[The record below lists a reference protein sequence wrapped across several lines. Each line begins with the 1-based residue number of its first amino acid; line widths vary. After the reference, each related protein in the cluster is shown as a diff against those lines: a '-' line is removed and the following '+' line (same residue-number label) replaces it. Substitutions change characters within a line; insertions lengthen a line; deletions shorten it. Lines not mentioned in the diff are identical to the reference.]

1 MGATNSSIR
10 PHRSSSSS
18 PSQSPPINGEDDDND
33 ELQEPNAKRHR
44 KNVAPEV
51 SIEALQQIWD
61 LEIESAKKSPVLKEL
76 FHKSYND
83 NVEGK
88 TIKVNIQDPDITV
101 EGLHQIFLFLCNH
114 EININIDNVQNVMSA
129 SLMLKVDGIMENCI
143 KVYRDDFS
151 KETILDY
158 YKQSLSCNIQS
169 FKTAVFDY
177 LYANFCR
184 FSEDI
189 EFLNVVNRDLLKLL
203 ISDGR
208 LCVPDAEYSVYKMV
222 KRFIML
228 DQLRI
233 HDVPVTPGED
243 FPTFISSVNQS
254 FTPAIYY
261 DILQEIRI
269 SHCVNSIITIREL
282 TEDKLIPEII
292 LKDILS
298 DMWITNLDS
307 HIDIIDKNND
317 EILDIAKF
325 NKECMR
331 FGKLVEKNS
340 AWYWFRCIFGVDL
353 EFKYVDGK
361 ILVKRKFKR
370 EQITDLSKDFYVY
383 MSGILCSVKGKIFL
397 DVLPNFVNI
406 TPRKDHF
413 LCNVPEELQKSSFMF
428 HFMILP
434 ISRKT
439 IPSTKKYFEKHIYS
453 KLIANSDLHENGTTT
468 SHDTSK

>member
-1 MGATNSSIR
+1 MGGASSSIR
-10 PHRSSSSS
+10 PHHSSSSLSS
-18 PSQSPPINGEDDDND
+18 PDDNND
-33 ELQEPNAKRHR
+33 LQEPEAKKHR
-44 KNVAPEV
+44 KVEAEV
-51 SIEALQQIWD
+51 SIEALEQIWD
-61 LEIESAKKSPVLKEL
+61 LEIQCAKKSPVLKEL
-76 FHKSYND
+76 FQTSYND
-83 NVEGK
+83 DVEGK
-88 TIKVNIQDPDITV
+88 TIKVVIQDSDITT

-114 EININIDNVQNVMSA
+114 EMDINIDNVQFVMSA
-129 SLMLKVDGIMENCI
+129 AIYLKVDGVMENCI

-158 YKQSLSCNIQS
+158 YKQSLSCNIYS
-169 FKTAVFDY
+169 FKLAVLDY

-189 EFLNVVNRDLLKLL
+189 EFLNVVNRDLFKLL

-208 LCVPDAEYSVYKMV
+208 LCVPDAEYSIYKMI
-222 KRFIML
+222 KKFIML

-233 HDVPVTPGED
+233 HDVPVTPGDD
-243 FPTFISSVNQS
+243 FLTFIASVNPS

-261 DILQEIRI
+261 DILQEIRL

-307 HIDIIDKNND
+307 HVPLINEEEEKEEKIDLK
-317 EILDIAKF
+317 KF
-325 NKECMR
+325 NQECMR

-370 EQITDLSKDFYVY
+370 EQITDLSKDFHVY
-383 MSGILCSVKGKIFL
+383 IKC
-397 DVLPNFVNI
+397 
-406 TPRKDHF
+406 
-413 LCNVPEELQKSSFMF
+413 
-428 HFMILP
+428 
-434 ISRKT
+434 IS
-439 IPSTKKYFEKHIYS
+439 STKKYFEKHIFLKS
-453 KLIANSDLHENGTTT
+453 VVTTSNLLENGPTN
-468 SHDTSK
+468 HDTVTDKNDD